1 MVNYE
6 AELKAPSAL
15 RQFLLLLNIKQ
26 FADYNRDRSTDITG
40 LYEEAEK
47 FGLDWRAFDS
57 DLEKLL
63 DKEWI
68 FYEKASGRTMD
79 VTITQQG
86 VDAAD
91 DFRSFMTDPRKRNI
105 AARDEVLHWLYDE
118 HLHGRSAPNIARFTI
133 SKYGKFYGD
142 DFTENEI
149 SQATRIL
156 RERGLIRGT
165 ALTDGSVIQP
175 DITALGIQKIEDEDL
190 PPAVAASERAPVFNI
205 TNSGSMNLTT
215 GGSNVSQSITL
226 TSNQVDDVRKVATAL
241 KEMLPILGIP
251 AERQAEVAAVATELE
266 QEANAPAPAPGRL
279 KPLLSRVMEVLALGT
294 AEGAV
299 EALNGLAEKALETL

>member
-6 AELKAPSAL
+6 AELRSPSAL

-26 FADYNRDRSTDITG
+26 FADYNRHRSADITG

-47 FGLDWRAFDS
+47 FGLDWRAFDN
-57 DLEKLL
+57 DLETLL
-63 DKEWI
+63 DKDWI
-68 FYEKASGRTMD
+68 SYEKASGRTND

-91 DFRSFMTDPRKRNI
+91 EFRSFITDPRKRNI
-105 AARDEVLHWLYDE
+105 AARDAVLQWLYDE
-118 HLHGRSAPNIARFTI
+118 HLHGRSSPNIARFTI

-142 DFTENEI
+142 DFTETEI

-156 RERGLIRGT
+156 RERQFIRGT
-165 ALTDGSVIQP
+165 AAMGGSVIRP
-175 DITALGIQKIEDEDL
+175 EITALGIQKIEDQET
-190 PPAVAASERAPVFNI
+190 PPAVAASEGAPVINI
-205 TNSGSMNLTT
+205 NNSGSMNLTT
-215 GGSNVSQSITL
+215 GGNNVSQSITL

-241 KEMLPILGIP
+241 REMLPILGIP
-251 AERQAEVAAVATELE
+251 AERQAEVVEVATELE
-266 QEANAPAPAPGRL
+266 QETNDPAPAPGRL
-279 KPLLSRVMEVLALGT
+279 KSLLNRMMEVLALGT

-299 EALNGLAEKALETL
+299 EALNGLAEKALENL

>member
-6 AELKAPSAL
+6 AELKSPSAL

-26 FADYNRDRSTDITG
+26 FADYNRHRSADVTG

-57 DLEKLL
+57 DLEMLL
-63 DKEWI
+63 DKGWI
-68 FYEKASGRTMD
+68 FYEKTSGKTRD

-105 AARDEVLHWLYDE
+105 AARDAVLQWLYDE
-118 HLHGRSAPNIARFTI
+118 HLHGRSSPNIARFTI

-142 DFTENEI
+142 DFTENETA
-149 SQATRIL
+149 QATRIL
-156 RERGLIRGT
+156 RERELIRGT
-165 ALTDGSVIQP
+165 AVMGGSVIRP
-175 DITALGIQKIEDEDL
+175 DITALGIQKIEDEDM
-190 PPAVAASERAPVFNI
+190 PPAVAASERSPVIHIN
-205 TNSGSMNLTT
+205 NSGSMNLTT
-215 GGSNVSQSITL
+215 GGKNVSQAITL

-241 KEMLPILGIP
+241 RDMLPILGIP
-251 AERQAEVAAVATELE
+251 AERQAEVVEVATELE
-266 QEANAPAPAPGRL
+266 QETNDPAPAPGRM
-279 KPLLSRVMEVLALGT
+279 KSLLSRMMELLALGT

-299 EALNGLAEKALETL
+299 EALNGLAEKALENL